1 MPHPTAI
8 DLSEQAKTHDVTTL
22 EFDFKYS
29 AVKFE
34 KFMEGSDGFGQYVG
48 YDGGAIW
55 RIGNA
60 GERQNRGTAS
70 STTDTSVPRFY
81 TVGGNK
87 FRQNGVASPFLINS
101 YGTGLPVDTTTSE
114 RVGGLE
120 AIKLD
125 SAPLAKTESGLAKL
139 KEEQKAKLD
148 TIGKNL
154 SAQAGG
160 LESLKNNLK
169 DPSFIDRLKDAGKK
183 GVQSLSQNLKGSNSP
198 MNFIDRIKEST
209 KSNVKVQIANLVN
222 NRINLLS
229 RTINKLGIEFVGGK
243 GVRPPKNVYTPDQ
256 GAIGNALSNVSDRFF
271 YDVRNELVDFAG
283 GALSSFLNGGIS
295 SFTRR

>member
-1 MPHPTAI
+1 
-8 DLSEQAKTHDVTTL
+8 
-22 EFDFKYS
+22 
-29 AVKFE
+29 
-34 KFMEGSDGFGQYVG
+34 MEGSNGFGQYVG

-55 RIGNA
+55 KVGNP
-60 GERQNRGTAS
+60 GERGSRGNTS
-70 STTDTSVPRFY
+70 SSIDTSVPKFY

-101 YGTGLPVDTTTSE
+101 YGAGLPVDTTTSE

-139 KEEQKAKLD
+139 KEEQQAKLD

-160 LESLKNNLK
+160 LESLKNQK
-169 DPSFIDRLKDAGKK
+169 DPNFIDRLKDAGKK

-243 GVRPPKNVYTPDQ
+243 GVRPPKNVYAPDQ
-256 GAIGNALSNVSDRFF
+256 GALGNAMSNVSDRFF